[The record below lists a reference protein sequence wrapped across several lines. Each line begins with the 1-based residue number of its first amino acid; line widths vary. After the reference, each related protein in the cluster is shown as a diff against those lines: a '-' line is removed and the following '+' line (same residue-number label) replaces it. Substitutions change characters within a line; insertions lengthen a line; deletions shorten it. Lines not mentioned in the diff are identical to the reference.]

1 LSTVTV
7 AQARD
12 LWANKP
18 GTATMQNA
26 AVATGNGTALPV
38 SGYGAAC
45 CQVTGTFVGTV
56 VFEGTADGVN
66 WVAIPAIARGASMVF
81 SASAPGLY
89 DIDCRGLVSIRA
101 RISSYTSGSI
111 TVVGVAEPFAGA
123 YRPAVQDVA
132 LSGSYIANE
141 SKIVSSLAVAAGAEV
156 NAVQNVPTNCSYISF
171 GIVDQTEDGAV
182 TFRYWPQVY
191 GGPATQTAGGAI
203 DIFSNVYLGN
213 CRAVSTPI
221 RPKSLVCDLRIK
233 NERAS
238 SNTYDI
244 YIYRHYES
252 KA

>member
-1 LSTVTV
+1 MGTVSV
-7 AQARD
+7 GQARD

-26 AVATGNGTALPV
+26 ATATGNGTALAV

-45 CQVTGTFVGTV
+45 LQITGNFVGTV

-66 WVAIPAIARGASMVF
+66 YVTIPAMARGGSAVF

-89 DIDCRGLVSIRA
+89 DVDCRGLVSIRA

-123 YRPAVQDVA
+123 YRPAIQPVEVM
-132 LSGSYIANE
+132 GSYISNE

-156 NAVQNVPTNCSYISF
+156 YAVQGIATNCSYISF
-171 GIVDQTEDGAV
+171 GIQDQTEDGQV
-182 TFRYWPQVY
+182 TMRYWPYVN
-191 GGPATQTAGGAI
+191 GGPVTQTAGGAV
-203 DIFSNVYLGN
+203 DVLSGVYLGN
-213 CRAVSTPI
+213 NRAASTPI
-221 RPKSLVCDLRIK
+221 RPKSLLADIRLK
-233 NERAS
+233 NERSS

-244 YIYRHYES
+244 YIYRHYEAKS
-252 KA
+252 